1 MCKLLRHVH
10 VLQTQRACLGK
21 TSTLTRKKPHKTF
34 KLSRITHTT
43 PEREGGME
51 GEEDSNCNSR
61 LHSRYSLVRLRV
73 EVEVAASLI
82 GLMHDKSWLWLGLTV
97 HQMVMVSTGEG
108 RGKGEGRGVACRSC
122 DDSISI
128 STPTPLAPHWQAK
141 HLVTH
146 RCRVQRGTWN
156 YLATLCSSKLLP
168 LPLLHIACHTYCV
181 SSRYNY
187 AYSMYLLRLLWLPS
201 RLLDR
206 TLKQTFADVASAVD
220 AASSVCFAFRWQLL
234 TGHQYTS
241 LIRSVYKA
249 NQICKHRKWIMVCH
263 YHHYHQHQPRQHDC
277 DFLRHSKCVYQIHWN
292 SNSNLNQLLRL
303 FSHGE
308 SLKYEYFPVWH
319 SLDVLTKL
327 F

>member
-1 MCKLLRHVH
+1 MTVAGANC
-10 VLQTQRACLGK
+10 
-21 TSTLTRKKPHKTF
+21 TSNGYGYNR
-34 KLSRITHTT
+34 
-43 PEREGGME
+43 ERE
-51 GEEDSNCNSR
+51 
-61 LHSRYSLVRLRV
+61 
-73 EVEVAASLI
+73 
-82 GLMHDKSWLWLGLTV
+82 
-97 HQMVMVSTGEG
+97 
-108 RGKGEGRGVACRSC
+108 EGRGVACRSC

-187 AYSMYLLRLLWLPS
+187 TCSMYLLRLLWLPS

-206 TLKQTFADVASAVD
+206 TLKQTFAAAASAVD
-220 AASSVCFAFRWQLL
+220 VASSVCFAFRWQLL

-263 YHHYHQHQPRQHDC
+263 YHHFINTSRVSMIVISC
-277 DFLRHSKCVYQIHWN
+277 GTRSAFTKFIGIQIQTRIN
-292 SNSNLNQLLRL
+292 CSGFSPMANL
-303 FSHGE
+303 
-308 SLKYEYFPVWH
+308 
-319 SLDVLTKL
+319 
-327 F
+327 

>member
-1 MCKLLRHVH
+1 
-10 VLQTQRACLGK
+10 
-21 TSTLTRKKPHKTF
+21 
-34 KLSRITHTT
+34 
-43 PEREGGME
+43 
-51 GEEDSNCNSR
+51 
-61 LHSRYSLVRLRV
+61 
-73 EVEVAASLI
+73 
-82 GLMHDKSWLWLGLTV
+82 MHDKSWLWLGLTV
-97 HQMVMVSTGEG
+97 HQMVMVTTGEG

-146 RCRVQRGTWN
+146 RCRVQRGAWN
-156 YLATLCSSKLLP
+156 YLATLCSSKL

-187 AYSMYLLRLLWLPS
+187 ACTRSMYLLRLLWLPS

-206 TLKQTFADVASAVD
+206 TLKQTFAAAVD
-220 AASSVCFAFRWQLL
+220 SLVASSVCFAFRWQLL

-263 YHHYHQHQPRQHDC
+263 YHYHQHYPHQPRQHDC
-277 DFLRHSKCVYQIHWN
+277 DFLWHMKCVYQIHWN
-292 SNSNLNQLLRL
+292 SNSNSNQLLSL

>member
-1 MCKLLRHVH
+1 
-10 VLQTQRACLGK
+10 
-21 TSTLTRKKPHKTF
+21 
-34 KLSRITHTT
+34 
-43 PEREGGME
+43 ME

-73 EVEVAASLI
+73 EVAVAASLI

-108 RGKGEGRGVACRSC
+108 RGKGERRGVACRSC

-206 TLKQTFADVASAVD
+206 TLSKHLLMLLLLLMLPQVFASPFVDNFWQAINTHRSYAACTKQIKFVN
-220 AASSVCFAFRWQLL
+220 
-234 TGHQYTS
+234 
-241 LIRSVYKA
+241 I
-249 NQICKHRKWIMVCH
+249 
-263 YHHYHQHQPRQHDC
+263 
-277 DFLRHSKCVYQIHWN
+277 
-292 SNSNLNQLLRL
+292 
-303 FSHGE
+303 E
-308 SLKYEYFPVWH
+308 SG
-319 SLDVLTKL
+319 
-327 F
+327 